1 MTTTANNRTSAS
13 RKIVRVL
20 IVDDH
25 DIVRHGYSQLLGTDP
40 NFEICGESANS
51 SEAMRLVY
59 ETQPDLALIDITL
72 QNGHG
77 LELCKEIRVWS
88 EQNNHDIKLLVVTA
102 HDEDMYAERALHAG
116 ASGFL
121 NKGETT
127 KRLLEAIH
135 HVMEGKI
142 FLSQSMTERILS
154 RLISGHYD
162 ENQSPLENL
171 SDRELEVFELI
182 GKGMTTREVAE
193 HLDLSPKTVETY
205 RENLKV
211 KLNLGNANQL
221 VCAAVHHLLESS

>member
-1 MTTTANNRTSAS
+1 MTTTASNLASAS
-13 RKIVRVL
+13 RKTIRVL

-102 HDEDMYAERALHAG
+102 HDEEMYAERALHAG

-135 HVMEGKI
+135 QVMEGRI

-154 RLISGHYD
+154 RLISGHYE

>member
-1 MTTTANNRTSAS
+1 MMTTSGSHTKTSRGS
-13 RKIVRVL
+13 FRVL

-25 DIVRHGYSQLLGTDP
+25 DIVRHGYAQLLGTDP
-40 NFEICGESANS
+40 GFEICGEAADAP
-51 SEAMRLVY
+51 EAMRLVF
-59 ETQPDLALIDITL
+59 ETQPDLAIIDISL

-77 LELCKEIRVWS
+77 LELCKEIRAWS
-88 EQNNHDIKLLVVTA
+88 ERGNREIKMLVVTA

-127 KRLLEAIH
+127 KRLLDAMH
-135 HVMEGKI
+135 AVMNGKI
-142 FLSQSMTERILS
+142 FLTQSITDRILT

-162 ENQSPLENL
+162 ETQSPLENL

-182 GKGMTTREVAE
+182 GKGMTTREVADS
-193 HLDLSPKTVETY
+193 LNLSPKTVETY
-205 RENLKV
+205 RENLKL

-221 VCAAVHHLLESS
+221 VCAAVHHLLETS